1 MVAMNPYAGDGDREP
16 FWQEGYDKG
25 FNGPDEDFYP
35 PYAGETLVAFEEGVA
50 AGRDDARFT
59 SSDPA
64 REDPLLGGASEP
76 GEPEPEGGVLEEV
89 AHLVV
94 PHVVL
99 EKLGG
104 VAGGLAAVLLEVV
117 QIPGD
122 VMLSPIADDWEAE
135 KDREG
140 DYYVAVCPEIHMVAD
155 AHLASNGWWI
165 GDTRAGYD
173 DALHDARNHEH
184 PDVAVVVCS
193 TVDGVCGPVTQP

>member
-1 MVAMNPYAGDGDREP
+1 MTALNPYAGDGDRDP

-25 FNGPDEDFYP
+25 FNSPDEDFYP
-35 PYAGETLVAFEEGVA
+35 PYAEEELAAFEEGVV
-50 AGRDDARFT
+50 AGRDDARYS

-76 GEPEPEGGVLEEV
+76 GEPEPDGGLLGEV

-94 PHVVL
+94 PHVAL
-99 EKLGG
+99 EKLAG
-104 VAGGLAAVLLEVV
+104 APGGLLALLWEVV

-122 VMLSPIADDWEAE
+122 VALTPVSEDWQAE

-140 DYYVAVCPEIHMVAD
+140 DFYVAVCPEVHMTAD

-165 GDTRAGYD
+165 GDMRSRYD
-173 DALHDARNHEH
+173 DALYEARDHGH
-184 PDVAVVVCS
+184 VDTVVVVCS
-193 TVDGVCGPVTQP
+193 TVDGVCGPVTEP